1 MSAGEGNLSNA
12 EIAER
17 VRAETQREY
26 LDRVR
31 QAILEASSVAP
42 PAAALAAAA
51 GGAEGG
57 GGVRMSLSLLSQQAL
72 AGTIEA
78 LEPGVGAALLAN
90 LDAHL
95 AMRAVLLAFERE
107 LHDSCAHHREHALL
121 ARHPLRGRIR
131 EWVDEK
137 MRAFVAAYKYKNQ
150 FQLHQ
155 EVVHALRDAAL
166 PPAPLAQ
173 APPLPPP
180 DTPIAL
186 ASPIKLSLGSEERNH
201 HLLQSAYFLEREL
214 KFMRVRKA
222 VGRRRLPAHCL
233 SRVSLLWST
242 VFVRVIAIHLCRRR
256 SLFF

>member
-1 MSAGEGNLSNA
+1 MFDSLIALLRAGEGNLSNA

-42 PAAALAAAA
+42 PAAALAAPAA

-72 AGTIEA
+72 AGSIEA
-78 LEPGVGAALLAN
+78 LEPGVGGALLAN

-95 AMRAVLLAFERE
+95 AMCAVLLAFERE
-107 LHDSCAHHREHALL
+107 LRDSCAHHRERALL
-121 ARHPLRGRIR
+121 ARHPMRGLVR

-137 MRAFVAAYKYKNQ
+137 MRAFVAEYKYKNQ

-155 EVVHALRDAAL
+155 EVVRVLRVAAL
-166 PPAPLAQ
+166 PASQ
-173 APPLPPP
+173 PPLPPP
-180 DTPIAL
+180 DTAAAATAAAASTPIAL
-186 ASPIKLSLGSEERNH
+186 APPIKISPGSEERNH

-214 KFMRVRKA
+214 KFMRVRT
-222 VGRRRLPAHCL
+222 
-233 SRVSLLWST
+233 VSLDDFSG
-242 VFVRVIAIHLCRRR
+242 
-256 SLFF
+256 